1 MSNRISDLNL
11 FFSTPVWTSIVP
23 DYQQINEKMYTYIKS
38 LQNSDPKGMNKSNIL
53 GWHSHPFVLDAEE
66 PKFFINSILPAI
78 NESMRDMSW
87 DSEKNKMEITG
98 MWTIINTKS
107 ARNERHIHSNNFISA
122 AYYVKAPENAG
133 DILFHDP
140 REVNVIRKPNTK
152 QANKLNAQIFNI
164 KPKEGLLV
172 LFPSYLHHS
181 VNENLSDQ
189 ERVVISFNIDIKF

>member
-1 MSNRISDLNL
+1 MEWDLAKQKIKI
-11 FFSTPVWTSIVP
+11 TS
-23 DYQQINEKMYTYIKS
+23 
-38 LQNSDPKGMNKSNIL
+38 
-53 GWHSHPFVLDAEE
+53 
-66 PKFFINSILPAI
+66 
-78 NESMRDMSW
+78 
-87 DSEKNKMEITG
+87 
-98 MWTIINTKS
+98 MWSIINMKE
-107 ARNERHIHSNNFISA
+107 ALNERHIHGNNYISA

-152 QANKLNAQIFNI
+152 QANQLNAQIFNI